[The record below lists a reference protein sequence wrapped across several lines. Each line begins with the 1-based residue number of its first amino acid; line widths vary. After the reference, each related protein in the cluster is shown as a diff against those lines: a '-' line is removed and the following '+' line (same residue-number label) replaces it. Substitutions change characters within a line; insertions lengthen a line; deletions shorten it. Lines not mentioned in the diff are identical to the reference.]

1 MKKLSLL
8 LVSVALFSFI
18 SLNSCKQTP
27 KEAEEEPV
35 EEVMEETEDVVEE
48 AADTVEAAAE
58 EVVEEVV
65 E

>member
-27 KEAEEEPV
+27 KEAEEETKIRHISCV
-35 EEVMEETEDVVEE
+35 LNGRRKSAGGYKWVKEII
-48 AADTVEAAAE
+48 
-58 EVVEEVV
+58 
-65 E
+65 

>member
-27 KEAEEEPV
+27 KEAEEPV